1 MSKILAVD
9 NDLNTLETICLSLEA
24 GGHKASKAE
33 SGEQA
38 LKVLKQNKID
48 LILLDIMMPKV
59 DGIQVAKNLAAD
71 SAFKKIPIILISALP
86 IESNSF
92 KKALKE
98 TEKLDNVKGSIEKP
112 FKLEDLLAKIDVV
125 LKGV

>member
-1 MSKILAVD
+1 MAKILAVD

-24 GGHKASKAE
+24 GGYQTSKAE

-38 LKVLKQNKID
+38 FKILKQDKID

-59 DGIQVAKNLAAD
+59 DGIQVAKQLAAD
-71 SAFKKIPIILISALP
+71 AEFKKIPIILISALP

-92 KKALKE
+92 KTALKE
-98 TEKLDNVKGSIEKP
+98 TEKLDNVKGAMEKP
-112 FKLEDLLAKIDVV
+112 FVLADLLDKIAKA
-125 LKGV
+125 LSK